1 MLVGGTPLDLS
12 APRLGW
18 PAGARVQFGAAKA
31 RWLPFRR
38 GRRIRLQVCVL
49 TVVGKHQ
56 AVVTR
61 ITLYGATLRGGHRL
75 KRREIIALRLPSGWR
90 VKARVQW
97 RFGSRCGIAFMTPV
111 ADFAR
116 ILCEGA
122 VVKPRGKRPRPP
134 APDVRP
140 RTPVQDKLAPVARPD
155 LAPPLAGLAAWA
167 KARAEQ
173 IRAWAAVSRHGSD
186 PHPD

>member
-1 MLVGGTPLDLS
+1 MIVAATPMNLS

-18 PAGARVQFGAAKA
+18 PAGARIQYGAPKA

-38 GRRIRLQVCVL
+38 GRRVRLAVCVV

-61 ITLYGATLRGGHRL
+61 ITLYGAILRGGRRL
-75 KRREIIALRLPSGWR
+75 RRREIIALRLPSGWR

-97 RFGSRCGIAFMTPV
+97 RFGSRCGVAFMTPV

-122 VVKPRGKRPRPP
+122 VVNSPGKRPRSP
-134 APDVRP
+134 ALDARSRSPAHDDL
-140 RTPVQDKLAPVARPD
+140 TPEARPGVTGR
-155 LAPPLAGLAAWA
+155 LACLAGWA
-167 KARAEQ
+167 KARAE
-173 IRAWAAVSRHGSD
+173 RLRTWTAVTRD
-186 PHPD
+186 AD

>member
-1 MLVGGTPLDLS
+1 MGLS
-12 APRLGW
+12 TQRLGW
-18 PAGARVQFGAAKA
+18 PAGARIQYGTPKA

-38 GRRIRLQVCVL
+38 GRRVRLAVCVV

-61 ITLYGATLRGGHRL
+61 ITLYGAILRGGRRL

-97 RFGSRCGIAFMTPV
+97 RFGSRCGITFMTPV

-122 VVKPRGKRPRPP
+122 VVKSHGKRSRS
-134 APDVRP
+134 AAASARSLTHDDG
-140 RTPVQDKLAPVARPD
+140 TPVAHLGLTRR
-155 LAPPLAGLAAWA
+155 LAGWA

-173 IRAWAAVSRHGSD
+173 LRAWIAVARDRSD
-186 PHPD
+186 RRAD